1 MAKKELQ
8 ERRTDILNIYNITE
22 VVVMKFDIMNLFLK
36 RHSKDYDKLLK
47 MIIQINIIIA
57 KISFTKYD

>member
-36 RHSKDYDKLLK
+36 RHSKDTL
-47 MIIQINIIIA
+47 
-57 KISFTKYD
+57 